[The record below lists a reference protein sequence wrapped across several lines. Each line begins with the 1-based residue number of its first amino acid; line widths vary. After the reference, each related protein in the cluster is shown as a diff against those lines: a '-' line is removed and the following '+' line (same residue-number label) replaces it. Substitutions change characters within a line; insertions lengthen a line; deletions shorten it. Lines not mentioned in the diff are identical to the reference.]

1 MIDTMMFKAI
11 VPAGTYVA
19 GAEIPLV
26 LVDGPSVVRD
36 GYGEARLKS
45 VFTIADGVSLAP
57 STVEVKNQNWV
68 DSMINMVTT
77 AGGNGIY
84 TVLSEDGPCFQKGGD
99 MVLQPN
105 SAFEVKFKVFNATT
119 TTTDTDIFCLI
130 DIDYPQVAAIQN
142 PAEES
147 GAPVTILRRDAVT
160 INAYG
165 AAAVG
170 WDTYSVDDFKAGYRY
185 LLAQV
190 GCDAEAVANTTVG
203 FVKIHGAA
211 GQNGLCQIIPVA
223 PRFAGTTRAHLAY
236 ATPMVKGPMLI
247 SYQLF
252 AATAGTDTATVE
264 FDYIRR

>member
-1 MIDTMMFKAI
+1 MIDSMLFRAI
-11 VPAGTYVA
+11 VPAGTYAA
-19 GAEIPLV
+19 GAKVPLQ

-36 GYGEARLKS
+36 GYGDAFLKS
-45 VFTIADGVSLAP
+45 VFTIADGSAVAP
-57 STVEVKNQNWV
+57 STVEIKNQNWV
-68 DSMINMVTT
+68 DSMQNMVTS
-77 AGGNGIY
+77 ANGNGIY
-84 TVLSEDGPCFQKGGD
+84 SVLSEDGPCFQKGGD
-99 MVLQPN
+99 MQLQPN
-105 SAFEVKFKVFNATT
+105 SAFSVEFTMINGATT
-119 TTTDTDIFCLI
+119 TTATDIFCII
-130 DIDYPQVAAIQN
+130 DIDYPQVAAVQN
-142 PAEES
+142 PAEEK

-160 INAYG
+160 INAFG
-165 AAAVG
+165 AAAQ

-190 GCDAEAVANTTVG
+190 GCDAEAVANTNLG

-236 ATPMVKGPMLI
+236 STPMVKGPMLI
-247 SYQLF
+247 SYMLF

>member
-1 MIDTMMFKAI
+1 MIDSMLFRAI
-11 VPAGTYVA
+11 IPAGTYTA
-19 GAEIPLV
+19 GQKVPLQ

-36 GYGEARLKS
+36 GYGEAFLKS
-45 VFTIADGVSLAP
+45 VFTIADGPAP
-57 STVEVKNQNWV
+57 ASSTVEVRNQNWV
-68 DSMINMVTT
+68 DSMQNIVNS
-77 AGGNGIY
+77 ANGNGIY
-84 TVLSEDGPCFQKGGD
+84 TVLSQDGPCFQKGGD
-99 MVLQPN
+99 MQLQPN
-105 SAFEVKFKVFNATT
+105 SAFTLDYTMLNGAT

-130 DIDYPQVAAIQN
+130 DIDYPQVAAVAN
-142 PAEES
+142 PAAEK

-160 INAYG
+160 INAFG
-165 AAAVG
+165 AAAQ

-190 GCDAEAVANTTVG
+190 GCNAETVANTNLG
-203 FVKIHGAA
+203 FVKLHGAA

-223 PRFAGTTRAHLAY
+223 PRFAGTTRTHLDY

-247 SYQLF
+247 SYMLF